1 MGVPGSPMKIV
12 VLGLWHLGCVTA
24 ACGAKFARI
33 VGLDFDQA
41 TILGLRGG
49 KPPIF
54 EPGLAELIM
63 EGGERESL
71 RFEHDPEI
79 ACHGAEMLW
88 VTYDTP
94 VDADDRAD
102 LSP

>member
-1 MGVPGSPMKIV
+1 MGVPGSPMKII

-24 ACGAKFARI
+24 ACAAKFANV

-54 EPGLAELIM
+54 EPGLSELIQ
-63 EGGERESL
+63 EGRERGTL
-71 RFEHDPEI
+71 LFEHDPAI
-79 ACHGAEMLW
+79 ACLGATMLW

-94 VDADDRAD
+94 VDAADRAD
-102 LSP
+102 LS